1 MAAVKQWVTND
12 FKNDYHIWGVE
23 PTVNRAVT
31 YAVAEGLVSQIDG
44 DYIITEKGVS
54 LYKMI
59 RKDKEI
65 FQQEKDFLNFLGKN
79 GITEQRV
86 KILSSKFL

>member
-1 MAAVKQWVTND
+1 MAAVMQWVTND

-44 DYIITEKGVS
+44 EYMITEKGIA

-65 FQQEKDFLNFLGKN
+65 FQKEKEFLNFLGKN

-86 KILSSKFL
+86 KVLSSKFL